1 MIGRKEHGAETRWRT
16 MHSAYRC
23 LKKRYDVAIAYQQGF
38 PTYYIAEKVNAT
50 KKIAWVNADITKVGY
65 NATYNLPFYQQYNTI
80 VPVSHQLQQIL
91 EYSPFVPKQRLKTVL
106 DILNVDLI
114 HTMSKE
120 PIQFLGAKNKIILVT
135 VGRLVALKGYD
146 MAIEAAQILKS
157 RKIAF
162 VWYFIGEG
170 KERSHLEQLIAENGL
185 RDEVILLGE
194 QANPYPYMVA
204 ADIYVQT
211 SRFEGFGLTLAEARI
226 LGKPV
231 VSTNFPVVYDQIQHG
246 ENGLIAEMTQESI
259 AENIIT
265 LMTDEA
271 LRDKI
276 MQNVQKEVNTTAQ
289 TEAAK
294 VMRMITK

>member
-1 MIGRKEHGAETRWRT
+1 